1 MINKTELIK
10 QLRAATQAPMGA
22 CKDALTEAEWD
33 FDKAVD
39 IVKVKGLQQTS
50 KSEGKVAAEG
60 VVVVRSS
67 GTQAT
72 LVEINCQTDFVAK
85 SEDFINFADGVSLA
99 LYQLDLF
106 TFDGNFDNVQIDLSY
121 NTEQNQYETTSV
133 NEARKHLM
141 STTKEN
147 IVVRRWFRV
156 EVTGDNRVVNT
167 YLHNN
172 SKVASAVSFEVSNPE
187 VLNSCE
193 FQSFADDIA
202 MQIVAMS
209 SLVVSAD
216 KLPQDVL
223 DRQTAIF
230 EQQILE
236 LKKPA
241 PAAAKILEGKIKK
254 WQSEVCL
261 LDQESVVVPKST
273 IKSLM
278 DKLALSL
285 NCDIKV
291 LDFVRV
297 QVGEGIE
304 VEQAN
309 LVADVAQMM
318 E

>member
-60 VVVVRSS
+60 LVTVRSLPN
-67 GTQAT
+67 QAT
-72 LVEINCQTDFVAK
+72 LVEVNCQTDFVAK
-85 SEDFINFADGVSLA
+85 SPEFVFFANSLCES
-99 LYQLDLF
+99 LLDWDLF
-106 TFDGNFDNVQIDLSY
+106 TFDGNFDNV
-121 NTEQNQYETTSV
+121 SV
-133 NEARKHLM
+133 EHQGFSVAANFARKDIM

-209 SLVVSAD
+209 PLVVSAD

-285 NCDIKV
+285 NCDIKI

>member
-60 VVVVRSS
+60 LVTVRSLPN
-67 GTQAT
+67 QAT
-72 LVEINCQTDFVAK
+72 LVEVNCQTDFVAK
-85 SEDFINFADGVSLA
+85 SPEFVFFANSLCES
-99 LYQLDLF
+99 LLDWDLF
-106 TFDGNFDNVQIDLSY
+106 TFDGNFDNV
-121 NTEQNQYETTSV
+121 SV
-133 NEARKHLM
+133 EHQGFSVAANFARKDIM

-209 SLVVSAD
+209 PLVVSAD